1 MPVFK
6 ERSSK
11 MRFSSQHDIISSAN
25 KSLILV
31 AKEGTMSLLTAAA
44 IEVGKAV
51 SKSIFKFWMKDSQ
64 LGQDISSSLIDL
76 VGSKTSD
83 TLAQRKGNRQ
93 FEDIGDKISENV
105 LPLLKS
111 ENIHLDEGERRAVA
125 IAVAEALNKS
135 RLSTELLLKQNLQPI
150 LLEQYLDAVNPN
162 VTRDFSEAG
171 AFLYQR
177 ILQECCTYII
187 DISSQLPSFT
197 EHSVAEV
204 LTREDL
210 IRARVDQV
218 LEELR
223 EIRKKLDPTDI
234 IDRFEIEYRDA
245 VARNLDV
252 LQLIGADVSLLNRRY
267 NLSVAYITLSVAQRS
282 SFPSLMAVSSS
293 ENDAGNQSQEIVPAD
308 IALVSS
314 HRLLIRGLAGSG
326 KTTLLQWIAV
336 RAATNSFEEQLAD
349 WNGCIPFYIRLRR
362 YSQSRL
368 PKPEEFIDFAAS
380 AIAGTM
386 PEKWVYHV
394 LRSGRAIVL
403 VDGVDEVSASQR
415 EEVHTWLRDLVE
427 TYKDVRFIVTSRPHA
442 IEEGWMNH
450 EAFND
455 AMLQEMELA
464 DIILFI
470 NHWHEAIKQDL
481 LTEEKKELGPL
492 AEHLKERV
500 KHTRAL
506 RNLATN
512 PLLCAMLCALNRERR
527 QQLPINRIELY
538 EACCSLLLERR
549 EKESHIDLS
558 DYPVLNYGQKRR
570 FLEDLAYWMT
580 KENLSEAEKSIV
592 DERLARKLAN
602 MPNIPA
608 DTTVKAV
615 RKLLVERSGVIRE
628 PITDRIDFTHRT
640 FQEFFAAQ
648 AAISARDINQLV
660 ANAHNDQWQEVII
673 LAAGLAPSQALC
685 EQLINGLIKRGD
697 KEKEYRYQLHL
708 IAVACLETAIELGPE
723 VKAEVE
729 KCLSQLVPPKNITE
743 AKALAVAGDL
753 AVPYLTNVGYKPT
766 SVMVVCIRALALIR
780 SDAALK
786 ALEGYAPDRSIR
798 VREELFKAWDSFD
811 QELYAQRV
819 LKQIVQDA
827 TYLRLPHLLSLKEL
841 QCVQY
846 LGKVTNLNVRT
857 LRPFEYINYLAEAKQ
872 LTNLSLGRCTQLRDL
887 SLLGNVK
894 QLTKLSLDLEYREQL
909 RDLSPLIG
917 LKQLTSLH
925 LSNLSWED
933 LSPLASLTQL
943 TDLYLFVNDEAR
955 DLSPLVN
962 LKQLKSLSLVFFRQ
976 LEDLSPLANMT
987 QLRELDLTGCKK
999 VKDLSP
1005 LANITQLKKLDLTY
1019 IDQLPNLQI
1028 LKGLDKLQVI
1038 ARR

>member
-1 MPVFK
+1 
-6 ERSSK
+6 
-11 MRFSSQHDIISSAN
+11 
-25 KSLILV
+25 
-31 AKEGTMSLLTAAA
+31 
-44 IEVGKAV
+44 
-51 SKSIFKFWMKDSQ
+51 
-64 LGQDISSSLIDL
+64 
-76 VGSKTSD
+76 
-83 TLAQRKGNRQ
+83 
-93 FEDIGDKISENV
+93 
-105 LPLLKS
+105 
-111 ENIHLDEGERRAVA
+111 
-125 IAVAEALNKS
+125 
-135 RLSTELLLKQNLQPI
+135 
-150 LLEQYLDAVNPN
+150 
-162 VTRDFSEAG
+162 
-171 AFLYQR
+171 
-177 ILQECCTYII
+177 
-187 DISSQLPSFT
+187 
-197 EHSVAEV
+197 
-204 LTREDL
+204 
-210 IRARVDQV
+210 
-218 LEELR
+218 
-223 EIRKKLDPTDI
+223 
-234 IDRFEIEYRDA
+234 

-293 ENDAGNQSQEIVPAD
+293 ESDEGNPSQEIVPAD

-427 TYKDVRFIVTSRPHA
+427 TYKDARFIVTSRPHA

-464 DIILFI
+464 DIFLFI
-470 NHWHEAIKQDL
+470 NHWHEAIKQNL
-481 LTEEKKELGPL
+481 LTDEEKKEVGPL

-500 KHTRAL
+500 KQTRAL

-527 QQLPINRIELY
+527 QQLPVNRIELY

-558 DYPVLNYGQKRR
+558 DYPALNYGQKRR

-615 RKLLVERSGVIRE
+615 RKLLVERSGIIRE

-648 AAISARDINQLV
+648 AAISATDIEQLV
-660 ANAHNDQWQEVII
+660 ANAHNDQWREVII

-685 EQLINGLIKRGD
+685 EQLIIGLIKRGD
-697 KEKEYRYQLHL
+697 DEKEHRYQLHL
-708 IAVACLETAIELGPE
+708 IAVSCLETAIELGPE

-729 KCLSQLVPPKNITE
+729 KRLSQLVPPKNLTD
-743 AKALAVAGDL
+743 AKALAMAGDL
-753 AVPYLTNVGYKPT
+753 AVPYLANDKYRR
-766 SVMVVCIRALALIR
+766 SSAMALCVRTLGLIHTDMALN
-780 SDAALK
+780 
-786 ALEGYAPDRSIR
+786 ALEGFADEKSIQ
-798 VREELFKAWDSFD
+798 VIEELFEAWDFFD
-811 QELYAQRV
+811 KEVYAQRV
-819 LKQIVQDA
+819 LSHILQWKDEMYLLHPPSLSEVHYFMGI
-827 TYLRLPHLLSLKEL
+827 TSLRLRLCRPVRDLDHLAHL
-841 QCVQY
+841 
-846 LGKVTNLNVRT
+846 
-857 LRPFEYINYLAEAKQ
+857 KQ
-872 LTNLSLGRCTQLRDL
+872 LESLTLERCDASDL
-887 SLLGNVK
+887 SLLSNLTQLK
-894 QLTKLSLDLEYREQL
+894 SLHLYYFPKLSDLSHLAQLTQL
-909 RDLSPLIG
+909 TELTLFNCNQICSLSPLAG
-917 LKQLTSLH
+917 LTELKSLW
-925 LSNLSWED
+925 LSGSDKVSD
-933 LSPLASLTQL
+933 LSPLAGLT
-943 TDLYLFVNDEAR
+943 
-955 DLSPLVN
+955 
-962 LKQLKSLSLVFFRQ
+962 QLKSLSLYHLGQVS
-976 LEDLSPLANMT
+976 DLSPLANLT
-987 QLRELDLTGCKK
+987 QLTELILNDCKQ
-999 VKDLSP
+999 VSDLSP
-1005 LANITQLKKLDLTY
+1005 LTNLTQLTKLDLSY
-1019 IDQLPNLQI
+1019 YDQLPDLQV
-1028 LKGLDKLQVI
+1028 LKRLDKLQVI
-1038 ARR
+1038 TRR

>member
-1 MPVFK
+1 
-6 ERSSK
+6 
-11 MRFSSQHDIISSAN
+11 
-25 KSLILV
+25 
-31 AKEGTMSLLTAAA
+31 MSLLTAAA

-51 SKSIFKFWMKDSQ
+51 AKSIFKFWMKDSE

-111 ENIHLDEGERRAVA
+111 ENVQLDEGERRAVA
-125 IAVAEALNKS
+125 IAVAETLNKS
-135 RLSTELLLKQNLQPI
+135 RLSTELLLKQNLQPT

-162 VTRDFSEAG
+162 VTRGLSEAG
-171 AFLYQR
+171 TFLYQWV
-177 ILQECCTYII
+177 LQECCTYII
-187 DISSQLPSFT
+187 DISSQLPSFV
-197 EHSVAEV
+197 EHSVGEV
-204 LTREDL
+204 LKRENM
-210 IRARVDQV
+210 IRVRVDQV

-223 EIRKKLDPTDI
+223 EIRKQLDPTDI
-234 IDRFEIEYRDA
+234 VDRFEIEYRDA

-267 NLSVAYITLSVAQRS
+267 NLSVAYITLSVAQGS
-282 SFPSLMAVSSS
+282 SFPSLMDISSS
-293 ENDAGNQSQEIVPAD
+293 KSAEDDPSREIVTTD
-308 IALVSS
+308 IALTSS

-326 KTTLLQWIAV
+326 KTTLLLWIAV

-349 WNGCIPFYIRLRR
+349 WNGCIPFYIHLRR

-386 PEKWVYHV
+386 PEKWVYNI

-415 EEVHTWLRDLVE
+415 DEVHTWLKDLVE
-427 TYKDVRFIVTSRPHA
+427 TYKDARFIVTSRPHA

-464 DIILFI
+464 DIFLFVD
-470 NHWHEAIKQDL
+470 HWHESVKQNL
-481 LTEEKKELGPL
+481 LTDEEKKELGPL
-492 AEHLKERV
+492 AEHLKERI
-500 KHTRAL
+500 KFIRAL
-506 RNLATN
+506 HNLATN

-527 QQLPINRIELY
+527 QQLPVNRIELY

-549 EKESHIDLS
+549 EKESHIDSS
-558 DYPVLNYGQKRR
+558 DYAALNYSQKRR

-580 KENLSEAEKSIV
+580 KENLSEAKKSVV
-592 DERLARKLAN
+592 DARLAQKLAN
-602 MPNIPA
+602 MPNIPP
-608 DTTVKAV
+608 DTTGKAV
-615 RKLLVERSGVIRE
+615 LKLLVERSGIIRE
-628 PITDRIDFTHRT
+628 PVTDQIDFAHRT

-648 AAISARDINQLV
+648 AAVSATDIEQLV
-660 ANAHNDQWQEVII
+660 ANAANDHWREVII

-697 KEKEYRYQLHL
+697 KDIEYRYQLHL

-723 VKAEVE
+723 LKAEVE
-729 KCLSQLVPPKNITE
+729 KRLSQLVPPKNITD

-766 SVMVVCIRALALIR
+766 PIMVACIRALAIIR

-786 ALEGYAPDRSIR
+786 ALEGYAPDYSIT

-811 QELYAQRV
+811 QEIYAHRV
-819 LKQIVQDA
+819 LQQVVQDA
-827 TYLRLPHLLSLKEL
+827 TYLRLQHLLSLKEL

-846 LGKVTNLNVRT
+846 LGKVTHLNVRT
-857 LRPFEYINYLAEAKQ
+857 LKPLEFINYLSEAMQLTSLSLEHCEQLKDLSPLANVKQ

-887 SLLGNVK
+887 SPLANVK
-894 QLTKLSLDLEYREQL
+894 QLTKLSLDLGYSEQL
-909 RDLSPLIG
+909 RDLRPLIS

-943 TDLYLFVNDEAR
+943 TDLYIFV
-955 DLSPLVN
+955 
-962 LKQLKSLSLVFFRQ
+962 
-976 LEDLSPLANMT
+976 
-987 QLRELDLTGCKK
+987 
-999 VKDLSP
+999 
-1005 LANITQLKKLDLTY
+1005 
-1019 IDQLPNLQI
+1019 
-1028 LKGLDKLQVI
+1028 
-1038 ARR
+1038 

>member
-1 MPVFK
+1 
-6 ERSSK
+6 
-11 MRFSSQHDIISSAN
+11 
-25 KSLILV
+25 
-31 AKEGTMSLLTAAA
+31 MSLLTAAA

-51 SKSIFKFWMKDSQ
+51 AKSIFKFWMKDSE

-83 TLAQRKGNRQ
+83 TFAQRKGNRQ
-93 FEDIGDKISENV
+93 FEDIGDKISKNV

-111 ENIHLDEGERRAVA
+111 ENINLDEGERRAIA
-125 IAVAEALNKS
+125 ITVAETLNKS
-135 RLSTELLLKQNLQPI
+135 SLSTELLLKQNLQPI
-150 LLEQYLDAVNPN
+150 LLEQYLNVVNPTI
-162 VTRDFSEAG
+162 TRDFSEG
-171 AFLYQR
+171 GTFLYQR

-187 DISSQLPSFT
+187 DISSQLPSFI

-223 EIRKKLDPTDI
+223 EIRKQLDPTDI
-234 IDRFEIEYRDA
+234 VDRFEIEYRDA

-252 LQLIGADVSLLNRRY
+252 LQLIGADISLLNRRY

-293 ENDAGNQSQEIVPAD
+293 ENSEDNPLQEIVPAD
-308 IALVSS
+308 IALASS

-394 LRSGRAIVL
+394 LRSGQAIVL

-427 TYKDVRFIVTSRPHA
+427 TYKDARFIVTSRPHA

-464 DIILFI
+464 DIFLFI
-470 NHWHEAIKQDL
+470 NHWHEAIKQNL
-481 LTEEKKELGPL
+481 LTDEEKKEVVPI

-500 KHTRAL
+500 KQTLAL

-538 EACCSLLLERR
+538 EACCLLLLERR

-558 DYPVLNYGQKRR
+558 DYPALNYGQKRR

-592 DERLARKLAN
+592 DERLAHKLAN

-608 DTTVKAV
+608 DTTIKAV

-648 AAISARDINQLV
+648 AAISATDIELLV
-660 ANAHNDQWQEVII
+660 ANAHNDQWREVII

-685 EQLINGLIKRGD
+685 EQLIIGLIKRGD
-697 KEKEYRYQLHL
+697 EEKEHRYQLHL
-708 IAVACLETAIELGPE
+708 IAVSCLETAIELGPE

-729 KCLSQLVPPKNITE
+729 KRLSQLVPPKNFTN

-766 SVMVVCIRALALIR
+766 SVMVACIRALALIR

-786 ALEGYAPDRSIR
+786 ALEGFVPDLSIA

-811 QELYAQRV
+811 QEIYAQRV
-819 LKQIVQDA
+819 LQQIVQDTT

-846 LGKVTNLNVRT
+846 LGKVTYLNVRT
-857 LRPFEYINYLAEAKQ
+857 IRPLEYLNYLTEAKQLTNLSLEHCEQLKDLSPLANIKQ

-887 SLLGNVK
+887 SPLANIK
-894 QLTKLSLDLEYREQL
+894 QLTKLNLNLEYSEQL
-909 RDLSPLIG
+909 RDLNPLIS
-917 LKQLTSLH
+917 LEKLTSLH
-925 LSNLSWED
+925 LSNFSWED
-933 LSPLASLTQL
+933 LNSLASLTQL
-943 TDLYLFVNDEAR
+943 TDLYIFGND
-955 DLSPLVN
+955 
-962 LKQLKSLSLVFFRQ
+962 
-976 LEDLSPLANMT
+976 
-987 QLRELDLTGCKK
+987 K

-1005 LANITQLKKLDLTY
+1005 LVNFMVAHIVKTQKLTEIRATFLLFNTPVFF
-1019 IDQLPNLQI
+1019 QL
-1028 LKGLDKLQVI
+1028 DDVH
-1038 ARR
+1038 AW